1 MSSENREI
9 AFGLF
14 LVYVISFF
22 YLIIIQHFHFS
33 LVFLFSCNRPTII
46 MKSLKEIVTENVKD
60 DSNLGRRSSIDL
72 AGVVARILGVGTGH
86 QQPTQMGHLVRHDA
100 EASAGRIVEHLR
112 RCQWNGTLMS
122 RPFWMPSANPEN
134 GNLTPLITAT
144 CSCRQLDVW
153 CGRLGGTL
161 WTPPNDGHQVGR

>member
-46 MKSLKEIVTENVKD
+46 MKSLKEIDTENVKD

-72 AGVVARILGVGTGH
+72 AGVVARILVGNFANVQWCTDDRYAIVAH
-86 QQPTQMGHLVRHDA
+86 QFDIFCWDQSGFFFPYSNVVT
-100 EASAGRIVEHLR
+100 
-112 RCQWNGTLMS
+112 
-122 RPFWMPSANPEN
+122 
-134 GNLTPLITAT
+134 
-144 CSCRQLDVW
+144 
-153 CGRLGGTL
+153 
-161 WTPPNDGHQVGR
+161 